1 MTDFARSLIP
11 PSLVPRFA
19 TALAGSVV
27 LAVALVAG
35 PACARSVEP
44 IGPALQERSAPTTV
58 DDAALVDLIDEV
70 QALADEFNLTPA
82 QRALIGMILMT
93 AAPDAI
99 EIASGLADGRRAMN
113 DALLADPVDGAAIE
127 ALAASQGRG
136 LADLSAL
143 GIDTLIDVR
152 RVLTEEQRLL
162 LVELRALLEDRFGAL
177 ADGMKAS
184 ADRQGLS
191 RMAMRRA
198 GPVSGDGMDHAGDA
212 LGLTPSQRAA
222 IQAIVDQA
230 APTVLSIAADL
241 AANRNELLDLARN
254 APGEADAIDALIDE
268 QAALFETLAL
278 VRADVVLQVRDV
290 LTPDQLALIAHLR
303 NALRDR
309 LAALVGDGLG
319 GF

>member
-1 MTDFARSLIP
+1 MTAFARSLIP
-11 PSLVPRFA
+11 PSLVPRLA

-35 PACARSVEP
+35 PASARSVEP
-44 IGPALQERSAPTTV
+44 IGAAPQERSGPSTI
-58 DDAALVDLIDEV
+58 DDRALVDLIDEV

-113 DALLADPVDGAAIE
+113 DALLADPVDASAIE
-127 ALAASQGRG
+127 ALAAAQGRG
-136 LADLSAL
+136 MADLSAL

-162 LVELRALLEDRFGAL
+162 LVELRALLEDRFGGL

-198 GPVSGDGMDHAGDA
+198 GPVSGDGMEHAGDA

-254 APGEADAIDALIDE
+254 APGEADAIGALIDE

-319 GF
+319 GI